1 MRKIIVLL
9 NIILICTIVIFPIT
23 GKTQNEIV
31 HYSVIITLNP
41 YETWVNKEKTP
52 EYGSFLFNGR
62 LLLSSSFFKEN
73 LPFQITEENSST
85 KMTLTLSHQDTEIL
99 FFLNNTSVIVNEI
112 EKEIDCF
119 PFYGHD
125 GTWLLPVRFI
135 FETLEGDVG
144 WNAEIREITV
154 EIDL

>member
-1 MRKIIVLL
+1 MKKIVVLLIIVLL
-9 NIILICTIVIFPIT
+9 CTIVIFPIT
-23 GKTQNEIV
+23 GETQNEIK
-31 HYSVIITLNP
+31 HYSVIITLYP

-52 EYGSFLFNGR
+52 EYGSFLLDGR

-73 LPFQITEENSST
+73 YPFKITEEDSST
-85 KMTLTLSHQDTEIL
+85 KMTLSLSHRDTEML
-99 FFLNNTSVIVNEI
+99 FFLNNTSVIVNGI

-119 PFYGHD
+119 PFNSRD

-135 FETLEGDVG
+135 FETLGGNVG
-144 WNAEIREITV
+144 WNAETREITV